1 MFESLSDSFPEEDPI
16 DELLA
21 YFKSTYIQGSILQM
35 RPALF
40 PLELWNH
47 FQDVINYAP
56 KTPNCTE
63 GWHYS
68 LSRYEEGK
76 KGVDMT

>member
-1 MFESLSDSFPEEDPI
+1 MFESLSDFFPEEDPI

-21 YFKSTYIQGSILQM
+21 HFKSTYIQGPILRRG

-47 FQDVINYAP
+47 FREAINKAP
-56 KTPNCTE
+56 KKMNCTE
-63 GWHYS
+63 GWHNS
-68 LSRYEEGK
+68 LRALFLTLHLS
-76 KGVDMT
+76 M